1 MQKVYNK
8 NIYDFKTYQFQNKA
22 KLVNL
27 GEICKFKKGKKIS
40 KKDLTDYGFDCI
52 HYGQLYTKY
61 DKFITNTYSK
71 TKLDKKQLVFS
82 KKYDILLAA
91 TGETPRDI
99 CKAYCI
105 MADDIA
111 IGNDIIII
119 NTQINSIFLTYYL
132 NYLYKDIA
140 KISQGVTVYHIK
152 IDDLKKL
159 SIKIPSNEIQKSI
172 CDFLLLFEKRIN
184 LLKRKKEAYEK
195 IKEYLLRHLF
205 PKNNDNK
212 PKLNFGNSLWT
223 YIKLS
228 DYGIAHNGLTGKSKD
243 DFGEGK
249 KYLEYKAIL
258 SDEFVDMN
266 MISYVKINNNERQYC
281 LKKNDIIFSIS
292 SELPFEV
299 AMASLVPDITDE
311 IYLNSFCYAYTIKD
325 KTKLNPLFLV
335 YYFRSP
341 NMRQKIIKLSQGSTR
356 YNLSKNTILNMNIP
370 ITSQDNQKKIV
381 NILKN
386 IDKKITNTRDEI
398 DIITKYKKTIISLI
412 FY

>member
-40 KKDLTDYGFDCI
+40 KKDLTDDGFDCI

-91 TGETPRDI
+91 TGETPGDI

-140 KISQGVTVYHIK
+140 KISQGVTVYHLK

-195 IKEYLLRHLF
+195 IKEYLLSHLF

-212 PKLNFGNSLWT
+212 PELNFGNSSWN

-228 DYGIAHNGLTGKSKD
+228 DYGIANNGLMGKSKD

-325 KTKLNPLFLV
+325 KTKLNPLYLV

-356 YNLSKNTILNMNIP
+356 YNLSKNTMLNMNIP

-398 DIITKYKKTIISLI
+398 DIITKYKKTIISII

>member
-1 MQKVYNK
+1 M
-8 NIYDFKTYQFQNKA
+8 
-22 KLVNL
+22 
-27 GEICKFKKGKKIS
+27 
-40 KKDLTDYGFDCI
+40 
-52 HYGQLYTKY
+52 
-61 DKFITNTYSK
+61 
-71 TKLDKKQLVFS
+71 
-82 KKYDILLAA
+82 
-91 TGETPRDI
+91 
-99 CKAYCI
+99 
-105 MADDIA
+105 
-111 IGNDIIII
+111 
-119 NTQINSIFLTYYL
+119 
-132 NYLYKDIA
+132 
-140 KISQGVTVYHIK
+140 
-152 IDDLKKL
+152 
-159 SIKIPSNEIQKSI
+159 
-172 CDFLLLFEKRIN
+172 
-184 LLKRKKEAYEK
+184 
-195 IKEYLLRHLF
+195 
-205 PKNNDNK
+205 
-212 PKLNFGNSLWT
+212 
-223 YIKLS
+223 
-228 DYGIAHNGLTGKSKD
+228 GKSRD

-266 MISYVKINNNERQYC
+266 MISYVKINNNEKQYC

-292 SELPFEV
+292 SELPIEV

-398 DIITKYKKTIISLI
+398 DIITKYKKLL
-412 FY
+412 FP

>member
-1 MQKVYNK
+1 
-8 NIYDFKTYQFQNKA
+8 
-22 KLVNL
+22 
-27 GEICKFKKGKKIS
+27 
-40 KKDLTDYGFDCI
+40 
-52 HYGQLYTKY
+52 
-61 DKFITNTYSK
+61 
-71 TKLDKKQLVFS
+71 
-82 KKYDILLAA
+82 
-91 TGETPRDI
+91 
-99 CKAYCI
+99 

-140 KISQGVTVYHIK
+140 KISQGVTVYHLK

-195 IKEYLLRHLF
+195 IKEYLLSHLF

-212 PKLNFGNSLWT
+212 PKLNFGNSSWN

-228 DYGIAHNGLTGKSKD
+228 DYGIANNGLMGKSRD

-292 SELPFEV
+292 SELPLEV